1 MGAAAGGMLAYW
13 NNAAAT
19 AQRLRDGW
27 IHTGDLARR
36 EGGGYFTL
44 VGRVEELII
53 SGGENIHATEVEHIL
68 ASHMAVREVA
78 VFGVPDE
85 SYGELVHAAVVLHAG
100 AKADEVALDT
110 HCRSQ
115 LAAYKRPRAY
125 HFLEALPRNA
135 SDKVRKAALRQAAVS
150 AVGTGE
156 ME

>member
-1 MGAAAGGMLAYW
+1 MVVDMVSELMCQQTQI
-13 NNAAAT
+13 AT
-19 AQRLRDGW
+19 V
-27 IHTGDLARR
+27 IP
-36 EGGGYFTL
+36 YFERW
-44 VGRVEELII
+44 VKKW
-53 SGGENIHATEVEHIL
+53 
-68 ASHMAVREVA
+68 
-78 VFGVPDE
+78 PDFKA
-85 SYGELVHAAVVLHAG
+85 L
-100 AKADEVALDT
+100 AKADEAALDT